1 MRIILS
7 LLVFCAMMIGM
18 VGCGSGVREPA
29 TGEDTAA
36 NPAPEM
42 MEIPKPDELPKE
54 TPEKATQ

>member
-1 MRIILS
+1 
-7 LLVFCAMMIGM
+7 MMIGM

-54 TPEKATQ
+54 TPEKAPQ